1 MVIKCIELIM
11 MKKNNMKFFKN
22 IILSLFLFF
31 GSVNVLLTQESFIL
45 NYEDVDIKKVTQD
58 IAQFSKKTIIL
69 DPRVKG
75 RITIYSNANLD
86 RRQVWDVYLRT
97 IQVNGFSAISENGF
111 VRIVPEN
118 EATRD
123 ENTASVSSSGDY
135 QTLVI
140 PLINRSTEEVL
151 PMIKPITGRQSHLSS
166 IPSINSIIIV
176 DRSSNVQR
184 INDLIKDLDKNN
196 AAKISIIKLKN
207 LSSIEAVRILD
218 KLKAQNN
225 PTINKFIAIPF
236 NPSNSVIVSANEY
249 VTNNINETLKSLD
262 EDVKTDDSIDVV
274 YLKYAKSADIAAIL
288 NSVSSGFIPDNDGAK
303 TVITHHE
310 KTNSLIISSAEANL
324 ATIRNIISQL
334 DIRRAQVLVE
344 AIIVELSETAA
355 SSLGVETVFNGTDKD
370 SVPIGVTRFGGSGPD
385 LLSIIGSSA
394 DETDVNLSTTASA
407 SLLNTQGLIAGF
419 GDLTPGKDNFVGIIN
434 AISQDSNSN
443 ILATPSLM
451 AMDNELATSII
462 GQEIPITTG
471 ESLGTNNA
479 NPFRTTSRQEVGI
492 KLEVTPQINEGS
504 SVVMQIKIEVS
515 GVAGVPMSGIDIIT
529 NKRAIETTAL
539 VDNNQIIVLGGL
551 VDEDKQDT
559 VSKVPLLGSVPIL
572 GRLFQSSSST
582 TVKKNL
588 MVFLR
593 PTIITDAES
602 AMSASSDKYN
612 YIKARQ
618 MLTGESQQVID
629 LTNPKD

>member
-1 MVIKCIELIM
+1 
-11 MKKNNMKFFKN
+11 MKLAKQVFLVFF
-22 IILSLFLFF
+22 LFL
-31 GSVNVLLTQESFIL
+31 GSINNAESQETYIL

-75 RITIYSNANLD
+75 RISIYSNANLN
-86 RRQVWDVYLRT
+86 RNQVWDVYLRT
-97 IQVNGFSAISENGF
+97 IQVNGFSAISEGGF
-111 VRIVPEN
+111 VRIVPDN

-123 ENTASVSSSGDY
+123 NNISQISSSGDY

-140 PLINRSTEEVL
+140 PLENRSIEEVL
-151 PMIKPITGRQSHLSS
+151 PMIKPITGRQAHLSS
-166 IPSINSIIIV
+166 IASINSILIV
-176 DRSSNVQR
+176 DRVSNVER
-184 INDLIKDLDKNN
+184 IAKLISDLDKNN
-196 AAKISIIKLKN
+196 SAIISIIKLTN
-207 LSSIEAVRILD
+207 LSSIEAARILE
-218 KLKAQNN
+218 KLKSQNN
-225 PTINKFIAIPF
+225 PTLSKFVAIPF
-236 NPSNSVIVSANEY
+236 TPSNSIIISANEY
-249 VTNNINETLKSLD
+249 VTANINQTLKSLD
-262 EDVKTDDSIDVV
+262 RDVKSDDSIDVV
-274 YLKYAKSADIAAIL
+274 YLKYAKSSDIAAIL
-288 NSVSSGFIPDNDGAK
+288 NSVSGSFISDDDDGIK

-355 SSLGVETVFNGTDKD
+355 NSLGVQTIFNGTDKD

-385 LLSIIGSSA
+385 LLSIVGSAA
-394 DETDVNLSTTASA
+394 DETDVNLSSTASA

-419 GDLTPGKDNFVGIIN
+419 GDLTSGKDNFVGIIN
-434 AISQDSNSN
+434 AITQDSNSN

-471 ESLGTNNA
+471 ESLGTNNS

-504 SVVMQIKIEVS
+504 SVVLQIKIEVS

-551 VDEDKQDT
+551 VDEDTQDS
-559 VSKVPLLGSVPIL
+559 VSKVPVLGSVPIL
-572 GRLFQSSSST
+572 GRLFQSSSKT

-593 PTIITDAES
+593 PTIITDSQS
-602 AMSASSDKYN
+602 ATSASSDKYN

-618 MLTGESQQVID
+618 ILTGESQQLID

>member
-166 IPSINSIIIV
+166 IPSINSILIV

-385 LLSIIGSSA
+385 LLTIIGSSA

-618 MLTGESQQVID
+618 MLTGESQQLID

>member
-1 MVIKCIELIM
+1 
-11 MKKNNMKFFKN
+11 MKF
-22 IILSLFLFF
+22 LSNKLLALLFLTT
-31 GSVNVLLTQESFIL
+31 VNLSFAQDSFIL
-45 NYEDVDIKKVTQD
+45 NYENVDIKKVTQD

-75 RITIYSNANLD
+75 KITIYSNANLN

-97 IQVNGFSAISENGF
+97 IQVNGFSAITENGF

-123 ENTASVSSSGDY
+123 LNISSLASGDF
-135 QTLVI
+135 QTSVI

-166 IPSINSIIIV
+166 ISSINSILLV
-176 DRSSNVQR
+176 DRASNVKR
-184 INDLIKDLDKNN
+184 IKDLINDLDKNN
-196 AAKISIIKLKN
+196 SAKISIIKLNN
-207 LSSIEAVRILD
+207 LSSVEAVRILD

-236 NPSNSVIVSANEY
+236 SPSNSVIVSANEFI
-249 VTNNINETLKSLD
+249 TSNITSTLKSLD
-262 EDVKTDDSIDVV
+262 EDVTSNDSMDVI
-274 YLKYAKSADIAAIL
+274 YLKYAKSADVAAIL
-288 NSVSSGFIPDNDGAK
+288 SSISSGFIPDADGVK

-310 KTNSLIISSAEANL
+310 KTNSLIVSSAEANL
-324 ATIRNIISQL
+324 TTIRNIISKL

-355 SSLGVETVFNGTDKD
+355 KNLGVETVFTGSGSE
-370 SVPIGVTRFGGSGPD
+370 SVPVGLTRFNGAGPD
-385 LLSIIGSSA
+385 LLSTIGALSDQSNV
-394 DETDVNLSTTASA
+394 TLSTTATSA
-407 SLLNTQGLIAGF
+407 LLNTQGLVTAF
-419 GDLTPGKDNFVGIIN
+419 GDLTGADNFVGIIN
-434 AISQDSNSN
+434 AIAQDTNSN
-443 ILATPSLM
+443 ILSTPSLL
-451 AMDNELATSII
+451 AMDNDLATSII

-471 ESLGTNNA
+471 ESLGSSNA

-504 SVVMQIKIEVS
+504 SVVLKIKIEVS
-515 GVAGVPMSGIDIIT
+515 GVAGVMTSGIDLIT

-551 VDEDKQDT
+551 VDEDTQET
-559 VSKVPLLGSVPIL
+559 LSKVPIL
-572 GRLFQSSSST
+572 GSIPLIGKLFQSSSST
-582 TVKKNL
+582 VVKRNL

-593 PTIITDAES
+593 PTILIDS
-602 AMSASSDKYN
+602 NDSNNLSDDKYN

-618 MLTGESQQVID
+618 MLTGESTQSVD
-629 LTNPKD
+629 LTKSKD

>member
-1 MVIKCIELIM
+1 MQTFNK
-11 MKKNNMKFFKN
+11 
-22 IILSLFLFF
+22 ILLVLMFSF
-31 GSVNVLLTQESFIL
+31 GSIHSLYSQDSFIL

-75 RITIYSNANLD
+75 RITIYSNANLN
-86 RRQVWDVYLRT
+86 RTQVWDVYLRT
-97 IQVNGFSAISENGF
+97 IQVNGFSAIVEDSF
-111 VRIVPEN
+111 VRVVPEN

-123 ENTASVSSSGDY
+123 KNASSESSGDY
-135 QTLVI
+135 QTVVL
-140 PLINRSTEEVL
+140 PLFNRSTEEIL

-166 IPSINSIIIV
+166 IPSVNSILLV
-176 DRSSNVQR
+176 DRVSNVER
-184 INDLIKDLDKNN
+184 ISNLIKDLDKNN
-196 AAKISIIKLKN
+196 TAKISILKLDN

-236 NPSNSVIVSANEY
+236 SPSNSVIVSANEF
-249 VTNNINETLKSLD
+249 VTANIKDTLKSLD
-262 EDVKTDDSIDVV
+262 GDVKSDDSIDVI
-274 YLKYAKSADIAAIL
+274 YLKYAKSADIASIL
-288 NSVSSGFIPDNDGAK
+288 NSISGGFIPDADGIK

-310 KTNSLIISSAEANL
+310 KTNSLIVSSAEANL
-324 ATIRNIISQL
+324 GTIRNIISKL

-355 SSLGVETVFNGTDKD
+355 KNLGIETIFNGTDKD
-370 SVPIGVTRFGGSGPD
+370 SVPIGITRFGGSGPD
-385 LLSIIGSSA
+385 LLSIVGSAA
-394 DETDVNLSTTASA
+394 DSTDVTLSTTASA

-443 ILATPSLM
+443 ILSTPSIM

-504 SVVMQIKIEVS
+504 SVVLQIKIEVS

-551 VDEDKQDT
+551 VDEDTQDSI
-559 VSKVPLLGSVPIL
+559 SKVPFLGSLPLLGK
-572 GRLFQSSSST
+572 LFQTSSST

-593 PTIITDAES
+593 PTIITDSNS
-602 AMSASSDKYN
+602 ANATSNEKYN

-618 MLTGESQQVID
+618 MLSDESTKLID
-629 LTNPKD
+629 LTETQD

>member
-1 MVIKCIELIM
+1 MQTFNK
-11 MKKNNMKFFKN
+11 
-22 IILSLFLFF
+22 ILLVLMFSF
-31 GSVNVLLTQESFIL
+31 GSIHSLYSQDSFIL

-75 RITIYSNANLD
+75 RITIYSNANLN
-86 RRQVWDVYLRT
+86 RTQVWDVYLRT
-97 IQVNGFSAISENGF
+97 IQVNGFSAIVEDSF
-111 VRIVPEN
+111 VRVVPEN

-123 ENTASVSSSGDY
+123 KNASSESSGDY
-135 QTLVI
+135 QTVVL
-140 PLINRSTEEVL
+140 PLFNRSTEEIL

-166 IPSINSIIIV
+166 IPSVNSILLV
-176 DRSSNVQR
+176 DRVSNVER
-184 INDLIKDLDKNN
+184 ISNLIKDLDKNN
-196 AAKISIIKLKN
+196 TAKISILKLDN

-236 NPSNSVIVSANEY
+236 SPSNSVIVSANEF
-249 VTNNINETLKSLD
+249 VTANIKDTLKSLD
-262 EDVKTDDSIDVV
+262 GDVKSDDSIDVI

-288 NSVSSGFIPDNDGAK
+288 NSISGGFIPDADGIK

-310 KTNSLIISSAEANL
+310 KTNSLIVSSAEANL
-324 ATIRNIISQL
+324 GTIRNIISQL

-355 SSLGVETVFNGTDKD
+355 KNLGIETIFNGTDKD
-370 SVPIGVTRFGGSGPD
+370 SVPIGITRFGGSGPD
-385 LLSIIGSSA
+385 LLSIVGSAA
-394 DETDVNLSTTASA
+394 DSTDVTLSNTASA

-443 ILATPSLM
+443 ILSTPSIL

-504 SVVMQIKIEVS
+504 SVVLQIKIEVS

-551 VDEDKQDT
+551 VDEDTQDSI
-559 VSKVPLLGSVPIL
+559 SKVPFLGSLPLLGK
-572 GRLFQSSSST
+572 LFQSSSST

-593 PTIITDAES
+593 PTIITDSNS
-602 AMSASSDKYN
+602 ANTTSNEKYN

-618 MLTGESQQVID
+618 ILTGESTKLID
-629 LTNPKD
+629 LTESQD

>member
-1 MVIKCIELIM
+1 MQTFNK
-11 MKKNNMKFFKN
+11 
-22 IILSLFLFF
+22 ILLVLMFSF
-31 GSVNVLLTQESFIL
+31 GSIHSLYSQDSFIL

-75 RITIYSNANLD
+75 RITIYSNANLN
-86 RRQVWDVYLRT
+86 RTQVWDVYLRT
-97 IQVNGFSAISENGF
+97 IQVNGFSAIVEDSF
-111 VRIVPEN
+111 VRVVPEN

-123 ENTASVSSSGDY
+123 KNASSASSGDY
-135 QTLVI
+135 QTVVL
-140 PLINRSTEEVL
+140 PLLNRSTEEIL
-151 PMIKPITGRQSHLSS
+151 PMIKPITGRQSHLSN
-166 IPSINSIIIV
+166 IPSVNSILLV
-176 DRSSNVQR
+176 DRVSNVER
-184 INDLIKDLDKNN
+184 ISNLIKDLDKNN
-196 AAKISIIKLKN
+196 TAKISILKLDN

-236 NPSNSVIVSANEY
+236 SPSNSVIVSANEF
-249 VTNNINETLKSLD
+249 VTANIKDTLKSLD
-262 EDVKTDDSIDVV
+262 GDVKSDDSIDVI

-288 NSVSSGFIPDNDGAK
+288 NSISGGFIPDADGIK

-310 KTNSLIISSAEANL
+310 KTNSLIVSSAEANL
-324 ATIRNIISQL
+324 GTIRNIISQL

-355 SSLGVETVFNGTDKD
+355 KNLGIETIFNGTDKD
-370 SVPIGVTRFGGSGPD
+370 SVPIGITRFGGSGPD
-385 LLSIIGSSA
+385 LLSIVGSAA
-394 DETDVNLSTTASA
+394 DSTDVNLSTTASA

-443 ILATPSLM
+443 ILSTPSIL

-504 SVVMQIKIEVS
+504 SVVLQIKIEVS

-551 VDEDKQDT
+551 VDEDTQDSI
-559 VSKVPLLGSVPIL
+559 SKVPFLGSLPLLGK
-572 GRLFQSSSST
+572 LFQSSSST

-593 PTIITDAES
+593 PTIITDSNS
-602 AMSASSDKYN
+602 ANATSNEKYN

-618 MLTGESQQVID
+618 MLSGESTKLID
-629 LTNPKD
+629 LTETQD

>member
-1 MVIKCIELIM
+1 MKTLNKIFLLSVFLI
-11 MKKNNMKFFKN
+11 
-22 IILSLFLFF
+22 
-31 GSVNVLLTQESFIL
+31 GSNGFAQSQDSFIL

-75 RITIYSNANLD
+75 KISIYSNANLN
-86 RRQVWDVYLRT
+86 RQQVWNVYLRT
-97 IQVNGFSAISENGF
+97 IQVNGFSAIIEDGF
-111 VRIVPEN
+111 ARVVPEN

-123 ENTASVSSSGDY
+123 KSVSSMSSGDF
-135 QTLVI
+135 QTVVI
-140 PLINRSTEEVL
+140 PLTNRSTDEIL
-151 PMIKPITGRQSHLSS
+151 PMLKPITGRQSHLSS
-166 IPSINSIIIV
+166 IPSINSILLV
-176 DRSSNVQR
+176 DRSSNVNR
-184 INDLIKDLDKNN
+184 VINLIKDLDKNN
-196 AAKISIIKLKN
+196 SAKISIIKLDN

-236 NPSNSVIVSANEY
+236 SPSNSVIVSANEF
-249 VTNNINETLKSLD
+249 VTSNIKETLKSLD
-262 EDVKTDDSIDVV
+262 GDVKSDDSIDVI
-274 YLKYAKSADIAAIL
+274 YLKYAKSSDVAAIL
-288 NSVSSGFIPDNDGAK
+288 NSISGGFLPDVDGIK

-310 KTNSLIISSAEANL
+310 KTNSLIISSAEANFG
-324 ATIRNIISQL
+324 TIRNIISQL

-355 SSLGVETVFNGTDKD
+355 KSLGIETIFNGSDKD
-370 SVPIGVTRFGGSGPD
+370 SVPVGVTRFGGSGPD
-385 LLSIIGSSA
+385 LLSIVGSVA
-394 DETDVNLSTTASA
+394 DSTDVTLSTTASS

-434 AISQDSNSN
+434 AIAQDSNSN
-443 ILATPSLM
+443 ILSTPSIM

-479 NPFRTTSRQEVGI
+479 NPFRTTSREEVGI

-504 SVVMQIKIEVS
+504 SVVLEIKIEVS
-515 GVAGVPMSGIDIIT
+515 GVAGVPMSGMDIIT

-551 VDEDKQDT
+551 VDEDTQESI
-559 VSKVPLLGSVPIL
+559 SKVPLLGSIPVL
-572 GRLFQSSSST
+572 GKLFQSSSST

-593 PTIITDAES
+593 PTIITDS
-602 AMSASSDKYN
+602 NSSISTSNEKYN
-612 YIKARQ
+612 YFKARQ
-618 MLTGESQQVID
+618 ILTGESDQLND
-629 LTNPKD
+629 LKESQD

>member
-1 MVIKCIELIM
+1 MAIKCIELIM

-31 GSVNVLLTQESFIL
+31 GSVNVLLAQESFIL

-166 IPSINSIIIV
+166 IPSINSILIV
-176 DRSSNVQR
+176 DRFSNVQR

-196 AAKISIIKLKN
+196 AAKISIIKLNN
-207 LSSIEAVRILD
+207 LSAIEAVRILD

-385 LLSIIGSSA
+385 LLTIIGSSA

-618 MLTGESQQVID
+618 MLTGESQQLID

>member
-1 MVIKCIELIM
+1 MQTFNKILLVLMFSIG
-11 MKKNNMKFFKN
+11 N
-22 IILSLFLFF
+22 INSLY
-31 GSVNVLLTQESFIL
+31 SQDSFIL
-45 NYEDVDIKKVTQD
+45 NYEDVDITKVTQD

-75 RITIYSNANLD
+75 RVTIYSNANLN
-86 RRQVWDVYLRT
+86 RKQVWDVYLRT
-97 IQVNGFSAISENGF
+97 IQVNGFSAIVEEGF
-111 VRIVPEN
+111 VRVVPEN

-123 ENTASVSSSGDY
+123 DSLLSMSSGDY

-140 PLINRSTEEVL
+140 PLINRSTEEIL

-166 IPSINSIIIV
+166 IPSINSILLV
-176 DRSSNVQR
+176 DRISNLDR
-184 INDLIKDLDKNN
+184 IKSLIKDLDKNN
-196 AAKISIIKLKN
+196 TAKISIIKLEN

-236 NPSNSVIVSANEY
+236 SPSNSVIVSANEF
-249 VTNNINETLKSLD
+249 VTSNIKETLKSLD
-262 EDVKTDDSIDVV
+262 GDIRSNDSIDVI
-274 YLKYAKSADIAAIL
+274 YLKYAKSDDISSIL
-288 NSVSSGFIPDNDGAK
+288 NSISGGFPPDADGAK
-303 TVITHHE
+303 TVITHHVP
-310 KTNSLIISSAEANL
+310 TNSLIISSAESNL
-324 ATIRNIISQL
+324 GTIRNIISQL

-355 SSLGVETVFNGTDKD
+355 KSLGIETIFNGTDKD
-370 SVPIGVTRFGGSGPD
+370 SIPIGVTRFGGSGPD
-385 LLSIIGSSA
+385 LLSIVGSAADSTDVTLSSA
-394 DETDVNLSTTASA
+394 ASA

-434 AISQDSNSN
+434 AIAQDSNSN
-443 ILATPSLM
+443 ILSTPSIL

-471 ESLGTNNA
+471 ESLGTNNS
-479 NPFRTTSRQEVGI
+479 NPFRTTSREEVGI

-504 SVVMQIKIEVS
+504 SVVLQIKIEVS

-551 VDEDKQDT
+551 VDEDTQDSI
-559 VSKVPLLGSVPIL
+559 SKVPLLGSIPVL

-593 PTIITDAES
+593 PTIIID
-602 AMSASSDKYN
+602 SASANATSNEKYN
-612 YIKARQ
+612 YIKAKQ
-618 MLTGESQQVID
+618 ILTGESTELID
-629 LTNPKD
+629 LTESKD